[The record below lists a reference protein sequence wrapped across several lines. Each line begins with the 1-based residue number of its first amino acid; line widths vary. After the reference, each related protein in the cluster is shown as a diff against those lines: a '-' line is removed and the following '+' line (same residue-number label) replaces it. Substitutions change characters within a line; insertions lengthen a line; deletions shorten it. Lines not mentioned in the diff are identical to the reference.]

1 MKYYFAKKLSD
12 LRKSKG
18 LSQEELAEALY
29 VTRQAISKWENGSGI
44 PDIVNIKA
52 IADYFKVSVDAL
64 LDDDVDLPIN
74 VDNNKDNL
82 IKENNK
88 ANDDFKPLSSEPKY
102 YKKDVKSNKL
112 KFQIIQQV
120 AALLGLLFIIIGFF
134 TPFYQFEYSV
144 INYQYS
150 LMDYIFSESNVV
162 FGVLYLFS
170 LVILLLSLGIGDL
183 TFKRKM
189 KHPLLQVT
197 LRPIL
202 AVLAIIIGTTC
213 LAMAMPETDL
223 RVEVLSNGAGFY
235 LTFIGIT
242 LIGFVALFNGVILY
256 LLDSGKVSEEKL
268 FGIKR

>member
-52 IADYFKVSVDAL
+52 IADYFKISVDVL

-102 YKKDVKSNKL
+102 YKKDAKSNKL

-134 TPFYQFEYSV
+134 TPFYQFKYS
-144 INYQYS
+144 IMSYQYS
-150 LMDYIFSESNVV
+150 LMDYIFSESNLV
-162 FGVLYLFS
+162 FGLLYLFS
-170 LVILLLSLGIGDL
+170 LIILILCLGMGDL
-183 TFKRKM
+183 RFKRKM

-202 AVLAIIIGTTC
+202 AVLAIIIGMTC
-213 LAMAMPETDL
+213 LAMSMPETDL

-235 LTFIGIT
+235 LTFIGVI
-242 LIGFVALFNGVILY
+242 LLGFVTLFNGVILY

>member
-1 MKYYFAKKLSD
+1 M
-12 LRKSKG
+12 
-18 LSQEELAEALY
+18 
-29 VTRQAISKWENGSGI
+29 
-44 PDIVNIKA
+44 VNIFEPGV
-52 IADYFKVSVDAL
+52 IGIGGSFVYFEYVL

-74 VDNNKDNL
+74 VDNNKDNS

-88 ANDDFKPLSSEPKY
+88 ANDDFKPLSNEPKY

-144 INYQYS
+144 IDYQYS

-183 TFKRKM
+183 TFKRKI

-202 AVLAIIIGTTC
+202 AVLAIIIGMTC

-235 LTFIGIT
+235 LTFIGVI
-242 LIGFVALFNGVILY
+242 LIGFVTLFNGVILY

>member
-44 PDIVNIKA
+44 LDIVNIKA
-52 IADYFKVSVDAL
+52 IADYFKVSVDVL

-134 TPFYQFEYSV
+134 TPFYQFEYSI

-183 TFKRKM
+183 TFKKNE
-189 KHPLLQVT
+189 T
-197 LRPIL
+197 S
-202 AVLAIIIGTTC
+202 IITSYIKTYSC
-213 LAMAMPETDL
+213 RVSHYYWNDL
-223 RVEVLSNGAGFY
+223 FSYVYARNRFKSRSIKQWCWFLSY
-235 LTFIGIT
+235 IYWCD
-242 LIGFVALFNGVILY
+242 FNWICY
-256 LLDSGKVSEEKL
+256 
-268 FGIKR
+268 II